1 MARHSLDR
9 GLKLEHGICRRPD
22 HKAFEE
28 SITTHETTGP
38 LFPSYHYHPPSSI
51 EKFPPLLLL
60 AIMSFF
66 NNSTHT
72 WAHFVWPWPC
82 VPPTTFEF
90 SQFAELDQ
98 AVIDPEIERRLDF
111 INMFDE
117 PSIHENRSELASEQP
132 TGPLYPPGLHVGGV
146 PLHNMVSDFESKVEL
161 IQPRPVRKIAIRNA
175 LAQFEDMANSSDNL
189 PDLCNTGSLS
199 DSSSKA
205 NATCPSSVKNA
216 NTHNIL
222 KKKHNPAE
230 ELDRLFPAARRQAK
244 ANAIGN
250 SCFYPPGLYA
260 PTPRPAQ
267 TNPAPIRPSG
277 GRACLSPGFLENFE
291 GHQRTQPPK
300 PIFVFK
306 RSQPREPTPP
316 RQPTPS
322 SSSSPEATYVR
333 GHEIARLV
341 REFGD
346 IFVERDDLS
355 FDKNESDS
363 SWFDDE
369 MDRSAI
375 VDFNPSANDT
385 FSTDGDGSFFLLD
398 NSFSGHVA
406 NEDSY
411 FADEESNSS
420 ESPCSSPVFSR
431 ASSPVSSPDSF
442 IFNGPTIRLVQ
453 PTNPTDTEIMSPPD
467 VDSVI
472 LLEIQ
477 RMRERDGRARN
488 ELALDPAAA

>member
-1 MARHSLDR
+1 
-9 GLKLEHGICRRPD
+9 
-22 HKAFEE
+22 
-28 SITTHETTGP
+28 
-38 LFPSYHYHPPSSI
+38 
-51 EKFPPLLLL
+51 
-60 AIMSFF
+60 MSFF
-66 NNSTHT
+66 NNSSTHT
-72 WAHFVWPWPC
+72 WAQFVWPWPC

-111 INMFDE
+111 INVFNE
-117 PSIHENRSELASEQP
+117 PPIQANRSELVYEQP

-146 PLHNMVSDFESKVEL
+146 PSRNMVSDFESKVEL
-161 IQPRPVRKIAIRNA
+161 VQPRPVRKIAIRNA
-175 LAQFEDMANSSDNL
+175 LARFEHMANASDNL

-199 DSSSKA
+199 DSSSTA
-205 NATCPSSVKNA
+205 YVTCPSSVKKA
-216 NTHNIL
+216 NTRDIP
-222 KKKHNPAE
+222 KKKHNPAA

-267 TNPAPIRPSG
+267 SNPAPIRPSG
-277 GRACLSPGFLENFE
+277 GRACLSPGFLENFK
-291 GHQRTQPPK
+291 GHERTQPPR
-300 PIFVFK
+300 PTFVFK
-306 RSQPREPTPP
+306 RSPPRESTPP
-316 RQPTPS
+316 RQPTPF

-355 FDKNESDS
+355 FDKNEPDS

-453 PTNPTDTEIMSPPD
+453 PTNPTDAEIMSPPD

-472 LLEIQ
+472 LLEVQ
-477 RMRERDGRARN
+477 RMRERDERARN
-488 ELALDPAAA
+488 ELALGAAAA